1 MQVNLSDLILKNN
14 PDTVALIGSGGKT
27 TMMRTLARE
36 NRKDKRV
43 LLSNTINMERIPEEE
58 MDFIDYEFRED
69 YSLCADSPAGVHL
82 LAYEI
87 EPDNTLRGLPLEV
100 LEKQMPCFDL
110 NIVECDESRQRP
122 IKAWRPNEPVLPY
135 TTDITLGILDIT
147 ALGLRIS
154 VETVHNL
161 DVYCDFT
168 GKKVGDII
176 TRDDIKRLILDP
188 DQMFRAAMGERILFI
203 NKVENS
209 ILEEYSTILAREIAR
224 AANAPDTI
232 IIGSLKDE
240 HYTVIRGR

>member
-1 MQVNLSDLILKNN
+1 MNLSDFILKNN

-36 NRKDKRV
+36 NRKEKRV
-43 LLSNTINMERIPEEE
+43 LLSNTINMERIPEAEL
-58 MDFIDYEFRED
+58 DFIDYEYRED
-69 YSLCADSPAGVHL
+69 YTLCAQDPLGVHL
-82 LAYEI
+82 LAYQI

-100 LEKQMPCFDL
+100 LERQMPCFDL
-110 NIVECDESRQRP
+110 SIVECDESRQRP
-122 IKAWRPNEPVLPY
+122 VKAWRPNEPVLPY
-135 TTDITLGILDIT
+135 TTDVTLAILDIT

-161 DVYCDFT
+161 DVYCDLT

-188 DQMFRAAMGERILFI
+188 DQMFREAKGERVLFI
-203 NKVENS
+203 NKVENK
-209 ILEEYSTILAREIAR
+209 ILEEYATNLAKEIAR
-224 AANAPDTI
+224 WSNPPDKI

-240 HYTVIRGR
+240 YYVMIHGR